1 MPGRRRRAERLC
13 QSGRR
18 RRGSR
23 LLLRPSILVLL
34 LEKESYGYEIAEE
47 LTVQGVISPSFDS
60 SIIYRD
66 LRDLEEKG
74 LIDSHW
80 DEESKG
86 PRRRVYTLNQQGR
99 DCLIPW
105 MENLTAA
112 ANQIVK
118 LVDRYQDLVEPEE
131 IKADG

>member
-1 MPGRRRRAERLC
+1 MPSRRRGAKRLC
-13 QSGRR
+13 LKGRR

-34 LEKESYGYEIAEE
+34 LEKESYGYEIAEQ
-47 LTVQGVISPSFDS
+47 LAAQGVIPTSFDS
-60 SIIYRD
+60 SMIYRD
-66 LRDLEEKG
+66 LRDLEEMG

-86 PRRRVYTLNQQGR
+86 PRRRVYNLNQQGR

-105 MENLTAA
+105 IDGLEQVVEQVGELAA
-112 ANQIVK
+112 
-118 LVDRYQDLVEPEE
+118 RYQELVEKEGSR
-131 IKADG
+131 AD